1 MAIDVSESSWKAF
14 TKKQKL
20 EAELEDR
27 ELLKALARFDKTDDG
42 KPGPRLEALEDLA
55 KEIAKQ
61 VAALAKVKKKLGDKP
76 FGLVKDQLDGLLQAA
91 GALQK
96 KTLAA
101 LAALDGDGDEDE
113 DEDSAPDALVNPKQL
128 LRQLNMCRKDPER
141 RMNFAF
147 VDGKGNDQAPML
159 ALHPR
164 KGARALFAKL
174 QDAAEVKTGAYGSA
188 WVDGTSLMLQLDKP
202 LSGLVK
208 KVRLPVK
215 ACGFRITKAVL
226 CGADGTVFEQDEL
239 PDDVEGQARP
249 PADAMPES
257 EDEFEARYAGLL
269 PTVTADVAALRK
281 RDAAAAA
288 PIQKLIDSAAGHAGT
303 RDFQQAFA
311 DLDKAAQ
318 AIAGA
323 AGAARA
329 KDAAQVIPAGTVAA
343 KKAALEAAQAR
354 WERGLQSA
362 LKEVK
367 PAKDVLK
374 GSYAA
379 SAAGID
385 GILDSYQRE
394 LTGLLE
400 SARQAKE
407 ADVSTRIRAAL
418 QGVDSLGLEIDRDD
432 LLTYLARCGMPV
444 RRSFKDALAEIRAL
458 LQP

>member
-20 EAELEDR
+20 EAELEDK

-61 VAALAKVKKKLGDKP
+61 VAALSKLKKKLGDKP

-101 LAALDGDGDEDE
+101 LDGDGDE
-113 DEDSAPDALVNPKQL
+113 DEDSAPDALLNPKQL

-147 VDGKGNDQAPML
+147 VDGKGNDQPPML

-208 KVRLPVK
+208 KVRHPVR

-239 PDDVEGQARP
+239 LDDVEGQARP
-249 PADAMPES
+249 PADAMSES

-288 PIQKLIDSAAGHAGT
+288 PIQKLIDSAAGHAGA

-311 DLDKAAQ
+311 ELDKAAQ
-318 AIAGA
+318 SIAGA

-362 LKEVK
+362 WKEVK

-394 LTGLLE
+394 LTRLLE

-407 ADVSTRIRAAL
+407 ADVTTRIRAAL

-444 RRSFKDALAEIRAL
+444 RRSFKDALAEIRTL

>member
-1 MAIDVSESSWKAF
+1 MAIELGETSWKAF

-20 EAELEDR
+20 EAELDDKD
-27 ELLKALARFDKTDDG
+27 LLKALAKFDKSDES
-42 KPGPRLEALEDLA
+42 KPGPRLEALGDLA
-55 KEIAKQ
+55 KEIARQ
-61 VAALAKVKKKLGDKP
+61 ATALAKLKKKLGDKP
-76 FGLVKDQLDGLLQAA
+76 YGLVKDQLDAMLQGAE
-91 GALQK
+91 ALQK

-101 LAALDGDGDEDE
+101 LDGDGDE
-113 DEDSAPDALVNPKQL
+113 DEDSAPDALVNPKLL

-141 RMNFAF
+141 KMNFAF
-147 VDGKGNDQAPML
+147 VDGKGNDQPPML

-174 QDAAEVKTGAYGSA
+174 QDATEVKTGAYGSA
-188 WVDGTSLMLQLDKP
+188 WVDGMTLMLQLDKP

-208 KVRLPVK
+208 KVRHPVR

-226 CGADGTVFEQDEL
+226 CNADGTVFEQDEL
-239 PDDVEGQARP
+239 PDEAAGEGMV
-249 PADAMPES
+249 PANAMADS
-257 EDEFEARYAGLL
+257 ADDFEARYADLL
-269 PTVTADVAALRK
+269 PTVTADALALRK
-281 RDAAAAA
+281 RDATGAA
-288 PIQKLIDSAAGHAGT
+288 PVQKLIDSAAVQARA
-303 RDFQQAFA
+303 RDFQQAYGE
-311 DLDKAAQ
+311 LDKATQ
-318 AIAGA
+318 AIASA

-379 SAAGID
+379 SAVGID

-394 LTGLLE
+394 LTGLLDA
-400 SARQAKE
+400 ARQAKE
-407 ADVSTRIRAAL
+407 ADVPTRIRAAL
-418 QGVDSLGLEIDRDD
+418 QGVDSLGQEMDRDD
-432 LLTYLARCGMPV
+432 LLTYLARCGLPV
-444 RRSFKDALAEIRAL
+444 RRSFKDALAEIRTL

>member
-14 TKKQKL
+14 TKKQRL
-20 EAELEDR
+20 EAELEDK

-55 KEIAKQ
+55 KEISKQ
-61 VAALAKVKKKLGDKP
+61 VAALSKLKKKLGDKP

-101 LAALDGDGDEDE
+101 LDGDGDE

-239 PDDVEGQARP
+239 LDDVEGQARP
-249 PADAMPES
+249 PADAMSES
-257 EDEFEARYAGLL
+257 DDEFEARYAGLL

-281 RDAAAAA
+281 RDAAGAA
-288 PIQKLIDSAAGHAGT
+288 PIQKLIDSAAGHAGA

-311 DLDKAAQ
+311 ELDKAAQ
-318 AIAGA
+318 SIAGA

-394 LTGLLE
+394 LTRLLE

-407 ADVSTRIRAAL
+407 ADVTTRIRAAL

-444 RRSFKDALAEIRAL
+444 RRSFKDALAEIRTL